1 MFVIMMEKMLLKI
14 SKVSDKMERFYK
26 LIVEQSLREEEE
38 TDDDNDPEIVA
49 RNRTKNSLVRSLK
62 KTVWIRRR

>member
-1 MFVIMMEKMLLKI
+1 MEKMLLKI

-26 LIVEQSLREEEE
+26 LIVEQSLGEEEE
-38 TDDDNDPEIVA
+38 THDDNDPEIVA

>member
-1 MFVIMMEKMLLKI
+1 MEKMLLKI

-62 KTVWIRRR
+62 KTVWMRRR